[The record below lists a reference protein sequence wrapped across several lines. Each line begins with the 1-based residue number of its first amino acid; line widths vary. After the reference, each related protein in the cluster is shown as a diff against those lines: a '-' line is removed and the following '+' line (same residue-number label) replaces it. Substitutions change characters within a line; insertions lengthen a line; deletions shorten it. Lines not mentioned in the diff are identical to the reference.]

1 VFVVIVIITITIIII
16 DRTKHFFH
24 KKPAHVKLLLEF
36 GADPRLKYRGG
47 NTPLDD
53 LPP

>member
-1 VFVVIVIITITIIII
+1 VIWA
-16 DRTKHFFH
+16 DRRQATPLHHAAFH

-36 GADPRLKYRGG
+36 GADIKKKNRAG

-53 LPP
+53 AIAVR